1 MGTTGFVD
9 MLLYIK
15 KHLKMIIAFALLGA
29 FGAFILAQVSQSY
42 TATVSI
48 QYMYDGAADEVDPLG
63 NPLNVY
69 EIMSPAL
76 VSNALKKLE
85 SDLSVEEVR
94 SQLSVS
100 PVIRTT
106 ESELQQAKT
115 ALGEGS
121 EVKTNNY
128 NVSYTCEGALGQEF
142 AQHLLYQLLQ
152 EYDAYFSQQYLQMN
166 RIPDFMNIVDVEA
179 MDYMEK
185 CEYIEG
191 QLLAIT
197 SKLEGLIDE
206 NGDFTSLTTGL
217 DFAALRSFYV
227 NLRENQYDR
236 LYANVRQGL
245 LTKNKNL
252 LIQGYEKR
260 IEDMRLNSINSEAQS
275 QQAYDMVTVFYDQY
289 KKNNLYYQA
298 RSTQV
303 EVDDSDDDNKNLVY
317 NYDLSLMINTY
328 DDILLRYINTGVNAT
343 NLQHDISYYQ
353 NLIEAFRGDTMTAAQ
368 KQPMYTAAD
377 ALLEEITATGA
388 RYAELANQTL
398 ADYYKSKIAN
408 SVKYMMAVE
417 VSPGVST
424 MMYIVVGVFIMALG
438 ACALAIIIEVVRA
451 QIERRKME
459 NLQLNDDGSLPPDIV
474 ENMQPIERAFY
485 EQAMTGFTE
494 FYLMYQ
500 PMVSKGKWCVAE
512 SLVRWESKR
521 YGQIYP
527 DTFLPIAEKYL
538 LMERLG
544 EWILKTACTQSLKW
558 ERGGRISPFISV
570 NYSTQQIESQSFI
583 DSICRIVT
591 EMGVNPE
598 NIFLEISGGGELKNV
613 ETISAKFKAL
623 NALGVRLAIDRFGD
637 AISSMRVLYELPAYM
652 VKLDK
657 RFMDALKDPKD
668 KNASF
673 LKQVMGVCRERDL
686 KICVCGVEEM
696 WQAERLKDMNV
707 DYEQGY
713 YYSSPLPA
721 AAYEARYAANETM
734 ISLEDDEEEGG
745 VLL

>member
-1 MGTTGFVD
+1 MGTTSFVD

-15 KHLKMIIAFALLGA
+15 KHWKMIIAFALLGA

-42 TATVSI
+42 TAAVGI
-48 QYMYDGAADEVDPLG
+48 KYMYDGASDEVDPLG

-69 EIMSPAL
+69 EIMSPSL

-100 PVIRTT
+100 PVFETT
-106 ESELQQAKT
+106 ESELQQAKI

-128 NVSYTCEGALGQEF
+128 NVTYTCEGSLGRDF

-152 EYDAYFSQQYLQMN
+152 EYDTYFSQQYLRMN
-166 RIPDFMNIVDVEA
+166 RIPDFMNIVDVKS

-185 CEYIEG
+185 CEYIEN
-191 QLLAIT
+191 QLVNIIT
-197 SKLEGLIDE
+197 RLDSLVNE
-206 NGDFTSLTTGL
+206 NSEFTSLTTGL
-217 DFAALRSFYV
+217 DFSALRTFYT

-236 LYANVRQGL
+236 LYANVRQNL
-245 LTKNKNL
+245 LTRNKDL

-260 IEDMRLNSINSEAQS
+260 IEDMRLASINSEDES
-275 QQAYDMVTVFYDQY
+275 HQAYDMVSVFYDQY

-303 EVDDSDDDNKNLVY
+303 ALDNSENDNKNLVY
-317 NYDLSLMINTY
+317 DYDLSLMINTY
-328 DDILLRYINTGVNAT
+328 DDILLRYINSGVNAT
-343 NLQHDISYYQ
+343 NLQHDCHYYEDLIS
-353 NLIEAFRGDTMTAAQ
+353 AFEQDTMTLEE
-368 KQPMYTAAD
+368 KQPMFNAAD
-377 ALLEEITATGA
+377 VLLTDITETAA
-388 RYAELANQTL
+388 RYASLANQTL
-398 ADYYKSKIAN
+398 EDYYKSKIAN

-417 VSPGVST
+417 VSPGVSVP
-424 MMYIVVGVFIMALG
+424 MYMIIGVFIMVLA
-438 ACALAIIIEVVRA
+438 ACSLAIITEVVKA

-459 NLQLNDDGSLPPDIV
+459 NLQLNDDGSLPADVI

-485 EQAMTGFTE
+485 EQAMNGFNE

-500 PMVSKGKWCVAE
+500 PMVCKGKWSVAE

-527 DTFLPIAEKYL
+527 DTFLPIANKYM

-544 EWILKTACTQSLKW
+544 EWILKTACTQSIKW
-558 ERGGRISPFISV
+558 ERGGKISPFISV

-591 EMGVNPE
+591 EMGVNPQ

-623 NALGVRLAIDRFGD
+623 NALGVRLTIDRFGD

-657 RFMDALKDPKD
+657 RFMEALKDPKD

-673 LKQVMGVCRERDL
+673 LKQIMGVCKERDL

-696 WQAERLKDMNV
+696 WQAERLKEMNV

-721 AAYEARYAANETM
+721 AAYETRYAANEA
-734 ISLEDDEEEGG
+734 LRVDEYDEEEGG
-745 VLL
+745 AEL